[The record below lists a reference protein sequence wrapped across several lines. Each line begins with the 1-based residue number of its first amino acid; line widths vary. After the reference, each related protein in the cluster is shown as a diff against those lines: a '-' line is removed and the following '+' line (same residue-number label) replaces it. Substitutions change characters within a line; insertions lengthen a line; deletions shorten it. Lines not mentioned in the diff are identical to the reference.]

1 MTPDWKD
8 EWGGHHEIW
17 TGNPE
22 KDKNAKKTHSHSPR
36 FNRFFIDENV
46 VRGPYQS
53 VRKVDCPSDVE
64 GRCAIRFF
72 YYISSSDLPH
82 LLLYG
87 KAGTGKTTLAKLL
100 IKNIECDYLYINA
113 SDENNVETVRT
124 KVKNFASTIGF
135 KDMKVI
141 ILDECDY
148 ITPNAQAAL
157 RNLMETFSKHCRFI
171 LTCNYV
177 ERIIDPIQ
185 SRCQSF
191 QIIPPSRN
199 EVAKHLHNILVEE
212 NVMDTPEDIKILVE
226 SGYPD
231 IRRVINSAQRNVV
244 NGKLKL
250 DTTSIIQNDYKLKLI
265 KILETKSKKDAFTDI
280 RKLLADNQI
289 TDFADLFRLLYDE
302 VDGYG
307 KGHVAECILI
317 IARYELSD
325 GQVVDK
331 EINAMAMLIEL
342 LGVIK

>member
-1 MTPDWKD
+1 MNNSNTLWVEKYRPYSLDTYIGNEHLKSKV
-8 EWGGHHEIW
+8 EIYLES
-17 TGNPE
+17 G
-22 KDKNAKKTHSHSPR
+22 
-36 FNRFFIDENV
+36 
-46 VRGPYQS
+46 
-53 VRKVDCPSDVE
+53 
-64 GRCAIRFF
+64 
-72 YYISSSDLPH
+72 DLPH
-82 LLLYG
+82 LLLFG
-87 KAGTGKTTLAKLL
+87 KAGTGKTTLSKILV
-100 IKNIECDYLYINA
+100 KNIECDYLYINA
-113 SDENNVETVRT
+113 SDENSVDTVRN
-124 KVKNFASTIGF
+124 KVRQFASTVGF
-135 KDMKVI
+135 KDLKII

-191 QIIPPSRN
+191 QVIPPSKS
-199 EVAKHLHNILVEE
+199 EVAKHLHNILINE
-212 NVMDTPEDIKILVE
+212 NVTDTMEDIKVLVD

-250 DTTSIIQNDYKLKLI
+250 DTSSIIQNDYKLKLL
-265 KILETKSKKDAFTDI
+265 KIIETQDKKTAFKDI
-280 RKLLADNQI
+280 RQLVADSQI

-317 IARYELSD
+317 IAKYELSD
-325 GQVVDK
+325 SRVVDK
-331 EINAMAMLIEL
+331 EINAMAMIIEL